1 MILKLFKPSWR
12 KVLVTV
18 CLYGMVGLSSDLDK
32 VARKVA
38 REELA
43 ATVLGQRFKED
54 IERIY
59 KEVRCEANE
68 QVAQAR
74 VQLMDEMREQDLADT
89 LEFKASFISGLIT
102 TTLLVFCY
110 LLACIAC
117 TGAVIRL
124 REKPE
129 SI

>member
-12 KVLVTV
+12 KVLITV

-32 VARKVA
+32 AARKVA
-38 REELA
+38 RDELA
-43 ATVLGQRFKED
+43 ATALGQRYSEE

-74 VQLMDEMREQDLADT
+74 VQLMDEMRDQNLADT
-89 LEFKASFISGLIT
+89 LELKASFISGLIT

-124 REKPE
+124 REK
-129 SI
+129 SDCT

>member
-12 KVLVTV
+12 KLLITV
-18 CLYGMVGLSSDLDK
+18 CLYGMVGLSSELDK
-32 VARKVA
+32 SARKVA

-43 ATVLGQRFKED
+43 TTALGQRYSEE

-59 KEVRCEANE
+59 KDVRCEAHE
-68 QVAQAR
+68 QVALAGQR
-74 VQLMDEMREQDLADT
+74 VMEEMRDQNLADT
-89 LEFKASFISGLIT
+89 LEFKASFFSGLIT

-117 TGAVIRL
+117 TGAVIHL

>member
-12 KVLVTV
+12 KVLITV
-18 CLYGMVGLSSDLDK
+18 CLYGMVGLSSDLEK
-32 VARKVA
+32 AARKVA
-38 REELA
+38 RDELA
-43 ATVLGQRFKED
+43 ATAVGQRYSEE

-59 KEVRCEANE
+59 KNVRCEAHE
-68 QVAQAR
+68 QVALAGQR
-74 VQLMDEMREQDLADT
+74 VVKEMRDQNLADT

-124 REKPE
+124 RENPK